1 MLLRS
6 LASTVSAKLF
16 GAAQLDSQSRLE
28 LVDHAQIVAR
38 RLASHRL
45 IQDRLG
51 FVVEVNLSEVRN
63 VTCPVARIGPFASE
77 AVAIEAA
84 RNFAPPVWERE
95 DGVTSCRLCNHSF
108 AVFRRK
114 HHCRNCGMCVC
125 DKCCTQW
132 PAASLPETY
141 LATDAR
147 SVSRAATNFT
157 IGLTSDGRHP
167 VVPKELAANWKDATL
182 VRVCAACDSVSA
194 RFYRALLDGLD
205 ASLARANYESGAWH
219 NVNFWRPLPQGFG
232 VGGLLPIH
240 LAVASGSLP
249 LLQWLVLDRHCPLD
263 PSPFACS
270 AGDPQKSVIRFGIE
284 HAALDILQWLLCADP
299 MPEYRLPLTMP
310 IDTCVNTAV
319 LHRALDAAL
328 KDGHRLHNLLD
339 QVLHDAGHQ
348 VQPIQHHSTTTAFH
362 VPSEN
367 TNVLSGNGQDGAP
380 EAREATAPPF
390 YFEGIEDDAEPNLPE
405 PVAHQPAESD
415 AMTSNSTSHSS
426 DEVECVVCFA
436 NVSRR
441 ELCALVPCGHACV
454 CNQCGGALSTCPMC
468 RSRVERVMRI
478 FVE

>member
-6 LASTVSAKLF
+6 LASTVSAQLF
-16 GAAQLDSQSRLE
+16 GAADIQSHSRLE
-28 LVDHAQIVAR
+28 LVNHRILAR
-38 RLASHRL
+38 RLTSYTLSQASA
-45 IQDRLG
+45 G
-51 FVVEVNLSEVRN
+51 FVVEVNFSEVRN

-77 AVAIEAA
+77 ALAVEAV

-95 DGVTSCRLCNHSF
+95 DGVSRCRLCNHSF

-147 SVSRAATNFT
+147 SVSRAATNFMV
-157 IGLTSDGRHP
+157 GLRSDGRHP
-167 VVPKELAANWKDATL
+167 AVPKELAYNWKDATL

-194 RFYRALLDGLD
+194 KFYRALLDGLD
-205 ASLARANYESGAWH
+205 ASLARAYCESGAWQ
-219 NVNFWRPLPQGFG
+219 NVNFWRPLPHGFG

-263 PSPFACS
+263 PSPFALS

-299 MPEYRLPLTMP
+299 MPDYCLPLTMP
-310 IDTCVNTAV
+310 MATGVNTGV
-319 LHRALDAAL
+319 LHRALDATL
-328 KDGHRLHNLLD
+328 KDAHRLHNLLD

-348 VQPIQHHSTTTAFH
+348 VQPFQHHSTTTAFH
-362 VPSEN
+362 TS
-367 TNVLSGNGQDGAP
+367 SGNANDLRSNVQDDAP
-380 EAREATAPPF
+380 EFPEATAPPF
-390 YFEGIEDDAEPNLPE
+390 YFEVFEDHEPDSPD
-405 PVAHQPAESD
+405 PVARHSAESD
-415 AMTSNSTSHSS
+415 PVNSNSTPDAS
-426 DEVECVVCFA
+426 DARECVVCFT
-436 NVSRR
+436 NVNRR

-454 CNQCGGALSTCPMC
+454 CNQCGGALSACPLC